1 MCATGLKVH
10 LLPREDAALGN
21 VMGRATSVKEGISS
35 LRCRDVSL
43 EVTGLSKRYGTH
55 DAMNGVDV
63 CVAPGE
69 IHGLL
74 GRNGAGKTTL
84 LRVLLGLA
92 TADAGAI
99 DVDGVVLGA
108 VPVALPDGVAGFA
121 GG

>member
-1 MCATGLKVH
+1 M
-10 LLPREDAALGN
+10 
-21 VMGRATSVKEGISS
+21 
-35 LRCRDVSL
+35 SL

-108 VPVALPDGVAGFA
+108 ASRLHCPMASQDSREGRA
-121 GG
+121 